1 LSIDQPTR
9 AGNSRRLTVL
19 SQAEM
24 LALYGLPDF
33 DEFQRAEYFAFTGP
47 ERALAERRKG
57 LAVQLHC
64 MLQIGYFKTK
74 NAFFTLSEKEVPA
87 EDLAFLIERYF
98 PGNHVTLRPVT
109 AYEQYAQ
116 RTEIAKLFG
125 YRLWSGT
132 DQPALVETAALLA
145 RRDVTPAFVL
155 IEVLAFLVTAQVVGL
170 EEAVGTA
177 DSTSELRCRVVVQ
190 SESLSSCGRGAVN
203 LAKR

>member
-1 LSIDQPTR
+1 M
-9 AGNSRRLTVL
+9 L

-64 MLQIGYFKTK
+64 MLQIGYFKAK

-109 AYEQYAQ
+109 AYEQSEGATV
-116 RTEIAKLFG
+116 RNGTLRNPLPCVFG
-125 YRLWSGT
+125 NSEAG
-132 DQPALVETAALLA
+132 LA
-145 RRDVTPAFVL
+145 IFGSR
-155 IEVLAFLVTAQVVGL
+155 
-170 EEAVGTA
+170 
-177 DSTSELRCRVVVQ
+177 
-190 SESLSSCGRGAVN
+190 
-203 LAKR
+203 